1 MREIVAAI
9 VDATLDRLVAD
20 GELPAWPDRPRGR
33 ALVDVPRSRE
43 HGDWASNA
51 ALVYS
56 KTAKRRPQEVATLFR
71 AKLVDPEGA
80 VAALEIAGPGFLN
93 FRLAPDVWWQG
104 LAAVEKQGPGF
115 GHSRA
120 GEGKRVDVEFVS
132 ANPTGPMHVGH
143 GRGAVTG
150 DVIASLLTAAG
161 YAVTREYYI
170 NDAGNQIDTLAR
182 SVHLRYREL
191 FGETIQM
198 PEDSYPGEYVTDI
211 AAALRKEHGDR
222 FRAAPESEWLRLF
235 GDFAVARVLEMI
247 RADLDTL
254 RIRFD
259 VWFSERKQLQESGAL
274 AAVLADFR
282 ARDLIYDKDGAVF
295 FRSTKHGDDKD
306 RPVIKS
312 NGQPTYLAGDIAY
325 AKDKFARGYDWCLNI
340 WGADHHGAIPRLQ
353 AAVRELGYD
362 PQRLRFALVQMVN
375 LLRDGQPFK
384 MSKRAGT
391 VVSLREVVDEVGA
404 DATRFFFLLR
414 KSDTQLDFD
423 IGLAKAQS
431 NDNPVYY
438 VQYGHAR
445 LCAIL
450 RRAAEQ
456 GIPAPRWS
464 LEALRTL
471 TLPEELELAKRI
483 LSLPELIAGA
493 AEALEPHRMVFF
505 LQETVAGFH
514 GYYTRY
520 KNTEKVIGPDPLKT
534 AGRLYLCDALRLA
547 MANALALLGVSAPER
562 MERDESES

>member
-93 FRLAPDVWWQG
+93 FRLTPDVWWRA
-104 LAAVEKQGPGF
+104 LAAVEKQGPSF

-120 GEGKRVDVEFVS
+120 GEGKRVDIEFVS

-150 DVIASLLTAAG
+150 DVIASLLAAAG

-235 GDFAVARVLEMI
+235 GDFAVARVL
-247 RADLDTL
+247 
-254 RIRFD
+254 
-259 VWFSERKQLQESGAL
+259 
-274 AAVLADFR
+274 
-282 ARDLIYDKDGAVF
+282 
-295 FRSTKHGDDKD
+295 
-306 RPVIKS
+306 
-312 NGQPTYLAGDIAY
+312 
-325 AKDKFARGYDWCLNI
+325 
-340 WGADHHGAIPRLQ
+340 
-353 AAVRELGYD
+353 
-362 PQRLRFALVQMVN
+362 
-375 LLRDGQPFK
+375 
-384 MSKRAGT
+384 
-391 VVSLREVVDEVGA
+391 
-404 DATRFFFLLR
+404 
-414 KSDTQLDFD
+414 
-423 IGLAKAQS
+423 
-431 NDNPVYY
+431 
-438 VQYGHAR
+438 
-445 LCAIL
+445 
-450 RRAAEQ
+450 
-456 GIPAPRWS
+456 
-464 LEALRTL
+464 
-471 TLPEELELAKRI
+471 
-483 LSLPELIAGA
+483 
-493 AEALEPHRMVFF
+493 
-505 LQETVAGFH
+505 
-514 GYYTRY
+514 
-520 KNTEKVIGPDPLKT
+520 
-534 AGRLYLCDALRLA
+534 
-547 MANALALLGVSAPER
+547 
-562 MERDESES
+562 